1 MPLVSEYDVPAGM
14 YIIHV
19 PDGLVARHE
28 SAVPTLRVPVGQL
41 VAMLRY
47 VSSTAVKP
55 AGQVVDGVA
64 AFATH
69 GNSKNKIRYFFI
81 SSPIFNHSKYWCR
94 ITYYAMPV
102 CQLNIGSKWTRTG
115 SHTRIPSDT
124 STPNTPIATAQV
136 TTCDT
141 NNLQHRLMQDTD
153 LLKSMPW
160 CLMNQQ
166 AKRSCHSKQRIR
178 LCL

>member
-1 MPLVSEYDVPAGM
+1 MPLTSEYDVPAGM

-28 SAVPTLRVPVGQL
+28 SAVPALLVPVGQL

-69 GNSKNKIRYFFI
+69 GNSKNKSRYFFI
-81 SSPIFNHSKYWCR
+81 SSPIFNHFKVLVLNNAVRNICSLIIYW
-94 ITYYAMPV
+94 
-102 CQLNIGSKWTRTG
+102 
-115 SHTRIPSDT
+115 
-124 STPNTPIATAQV
+124 
-136 TTCDT
+136 
-141 NNLQHRLMQDTD
+141 
-153 LLKSMPW
+153 
-160 CLMNQQ
+160 
-166 AKRSCHSKQRIR
+166 
-178 LCL
+178 

>member
-81 SSPIFNHSKYWCR
+81 SSPIFNHSKYWC
-94 ITYYAMPV
+94 
-102 CQLNIGSKWTRTG
+102 
-115 SHTRIPSDT
+115 
-124 STPNTPIATAQV
+124 
-136 TTCDT
+136 
-141 NNLQHRLMQDTD
+141 
-153 LLKSMPW
+153 
-160 CLMNQQ
+160 
-166 AKRSCHSKQRIR
+166 
-178 LCL
+178 

>member
-28 SAVPTLRVPVGQL
+28 SAVPTLRVPVEQL

-102 CQLNIGSKWTRTG
+102 CQLNIGSKWTRNS
-115 SHTRIPSDT
+115 SHTRIPSDMP
-124 STPNTPIATAQV
+124 TPNTPIATAQA
-136 TTCDT
+136 TPCD
-141 NNLQHRLMQDTD
+141 NNNIQHLPM
-153 LLKSMPW
+153 
-160 CLMNQQ
+160 
-166 AKRSCHSKQRIR
+166 
-178 LCL
+178 

>member
-69 GNSKNKIRYFFI
+69 GTNNNKNKYFFMFY
-81 SSPIFNHSKYWCR
+81 P
-94 ITYYAMPV
+94 
-102 CQLNIGSKWTRTG
+102 L
-115 SHTRIPSDT
+115 
-124 STPNTPIATAQV
+124 
-136 TTCDT
+136 
-141 NNLQHRLMQDTD
+141 
-153 LLKSMPW
+153 
-160 CLMNQQ
+160 
-166 AKRSCHSKQRIR
+166 
-178 LCL
+178 

>member
-1 MPLVSEYDVPAGM
+1 MPLTSEYDVPAGM

-41 VAMLRY
+41 VALLRY

-55 AGQVVDGVA
+55 VGQVVDGVA

-69 GNSKNKIRYFFI
+69 GNSKNKSRYFFI

-102 CQLNIGSKWTRTG
+102 CQLNIGSKWTRNFANTW
-115 SHTRIPSDT
+115 IPRQKT
-124 STPNTPIATAQV
+124 SVKPPIATAQA
-136 TTCDT
+136 TPCDT
-141 NNLQHRLMQDTD
+141 NNLQPRPLQDTD
-153 LLKSMPW
+153 LLKSMSRW
-160 CLMNQQ
+160 LMNLK
-166 AKRSCHSKQRIR
+166 A
-178 LCL
+178 

>member
-28 SAVPTLRVPVGQL
+28 SAVPALRVPVGQL

-55 AGQVVDGVA
+55 VGQVVDGVA

-81 SSPIFNHSKYWCR
+81 SSPIFNHLKALVLNNAVRNICSLIIYW
-94 ITYYAMPV
+94 
-102 CQLNIGSKWTRTG
+102 
-115 SHTRIPSDT
+115 
-124 STPNTPIATAQV
+124 
-136 TTCDT
+136 
-141 NNLQHRLMQDTD
+141 
-153 LLKSMPW
+153 
-160 CLMNQQ
+160 
-166 AKRSCHSKQRIR
+166 
-178 LCL
+178 

>member
-28 SAVPTLRVPVGQL
+28 SAVPTPRVPVGQL

-69 GNSKNKIRYFFI
+69 GNSKNKSRYFFI

-102 CQLNIGSKWTRTG
+102 CQLNIGSKWTRNG
-115 SHTRIPSDT
+115 SHTRLPSDT

-141 NNLQHRLMQDTD
+141 NNLQPRPLQDTN
-153 LLKSMPW
+153 LLKSMSRW
-160 CLMNQQ
+160 LMNLK
-166 AKRSCHSKQRIR
+166 A
-178 LCL
+178 

>member
-28 SAVPTLRVPVGQL
+28 SAVPTPRVPVGQL

-81 SSPIFNHSKYWCR
+81 SSPIFNHSRYWCG
-94 ITYYAMPV
+94 ITQCALPDR
-102 CQLNIGSKWTRTG
+102 QLNFGGKWTRNFANTW
-115 SHTRIPSDT
+115 IPRQKPSVK
-124 STPNTPIATAQV
+124 PPIATAQA
-136 TTCDT
+136 TPCD
-141 NNLQHRLMQDTD
+141 NNNIQHLPM
-153 LLKSMPW
+153 
-160 CLMNQQ
+160 
-166 AKRSCHSKQRIR
+166 
-178 LCL
+178 